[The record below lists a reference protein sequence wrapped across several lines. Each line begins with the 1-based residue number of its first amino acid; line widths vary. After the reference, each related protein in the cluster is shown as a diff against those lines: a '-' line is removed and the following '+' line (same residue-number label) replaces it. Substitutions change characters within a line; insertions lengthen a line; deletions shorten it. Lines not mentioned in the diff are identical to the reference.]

1 MASYPATLNKSTS
14 SADYTD
20 QQNTTYGFWN
30 PQGQFIFNP
39 ALSISGEYTSPAT
52 LSSFPIRGSGDA
64 SQIRTNNQNK
74 TIFNALNAQQQQVQL
89 NRRSANGPLFKSHQ
103 EMLSYIQGQYTQPL
117 PGTTNQPIYTVANL
131 FPLGDN

>member
-1 MASYPATLNKSTS
+1 MASYPASLNKITS

-30 PQGQFIFNP
+30 PQGQYIFNP

-52 LSSFPIRGSGDA
+52 LTTFPIRRSGDA
-64 SQIRTNNQNK
+64 SQIRTNTQNR
-74 TIFNALNAQQQQVQL
+74 TIFNALNAQQQQVQQ
-89 NRRSANGPLFKSHQ
+89 NKRSANGPLFKSHQ

-117 PGTTNQPIYTVANL
+117 PGLTNQPIYTVANL
-131 FPLGDN
+131 FP